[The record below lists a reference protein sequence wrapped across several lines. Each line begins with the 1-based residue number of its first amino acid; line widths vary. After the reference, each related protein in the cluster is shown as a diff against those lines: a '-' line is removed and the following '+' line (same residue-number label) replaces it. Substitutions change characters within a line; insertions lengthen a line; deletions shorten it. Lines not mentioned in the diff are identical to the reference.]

1 VVVVELLVELD
12 GVELVSLL
20 LVPVPLEP
28 GAPIELVLPDEPL
41 VLPGVVLLPPIALL
55 LLPGVVVPPPIA
67 LLLLPGVLLPEVA
80 EPLLG
85 EGVVVDELDEDV
97 PGAEPSV
104 PVRFVQAPS
113 ETAATSASA
122 AHAVSDVFIR
132 KLLEGLFESR
142 QGTMGCP

>member
-41 VLPGVVLLPPIALL
+41 VLPGVVLL
-55 LLPGVVVPPPIA
+55 PPIA